1 MANREISI
9 LLRNVAA
16 TYAIKNENKYRF
28 QIIAYQNAA
37 DTISH
42 ATVEVEELLKEG
54 KLDMLPGIGPS
65 IKAHLEELAR
75 TGRVKHFERVMKGIP
90 EAVFP
95 LLDVPTF
102 GPKRAFKL
110 VSHFRLKNEKTA
122 IDDIEK
128 MAKQGKITTLSGFGE
143 KSQED
148 IMRAISEFRL
158 GKGKTTRMVLPFAF
172 ELAERMLSYLRESK
186 AVIDAR
192 PLGSLRRTVSTIGD
206 IDIAI
211 ATSNP
216 SAVIAHF
223 VAYPYKE
230 RVIEEGNSTASIL
243 VSGGRQIDLMTMPPE
258 SFGSLLQHFT
268 GSKNHNV
275 HLRDYAL
282 SKGLSLSEY
291 GIKRKT
297 QRNKWQMEHFATEEA
312 FYNALDM
319 DWIPPEIREDA
330 GEIEAA
336 IEHRLPTLVTLE
348 DVKGDLHIHSNYP
361 IEPSHDLGNNDMQ
374 AMIDKAVS
382 LGYEYI
388 GFSEHNP
395 SVSKHSKNQIYNIL
409 SRRKEKIEQL
419 KSSNKSIRIINLL
432 EVDIL
437 ANSDLAIDDKS
448 LSTLDAAIVS
458 VHSTF
463 SLDKEAMTKR
473 VLKALSHPKAKIL
486 CHPTGRLINT
496 RPGYELDFDAV
507 FSFCREHD
515 KALEINGWSTRLDL
529 SDIIV
534 REAVRGKVMMVAN
547 TDSHA
552 VTHMDNMRYAVSV
565 ARRGWAEKR
574 NILNTLPHEEFM
586 RWLKSS

>member
-1 MANREISI
+1 MANTEITK

-16 TYAIKNENKYRF
+16 AYVIKNESKYRF
-28 QIIAYQNAA
+28 QIIAYQRASDTVAA
-37 DTISH
+37 ANT
-42 ATVEVEELLKEG
+42 EVKELLKEG
-54 KLDMLPGIGPS
+54 RLDVLPGIGPS
-65 IKAHLEELAR
+65 MKQYLEELAN
-75 TGRVKHFERVMKGIP
+75 TGQVKHFKHVMKGIP

-95 LLDVPTF
+95 LLDVPSF

-110 VSHFRLKNEKTA
+110 VSHFQLKNEETV

-128 MAKQGKITTLSGFGE
+128 LAKQGKIAALPGFGE

-148 IMRAISEFRL
+148 IMRAIDEFKL

-172 ELAERMLSYLRESK
+172 ELAERMLRYLRESK

-216 SAVIAHF
+216 NAVITHF

-230 RVIEEGNSTASIL
+230 RVIEEGDTTASIL

-275 HLRDYAL
+275 HLREYAL

-291 GIKRKT
+291 GIKRLRGGKIE
-297 QRNKWQMEHFATEEA
+297 KFDTEEK
-312 FYNALDM
+312 FYKALGM

-336 IEHRLPTLVTLE
+336 TTHSLPTLVTLE
-348 DVKGDLHIHSNYP
+348 DIKGDVHIHSSYP

-374 AMIDKAVS
+374 TMIDKAVS

-395 SVSKHSKNQIYNIL
+395 SISKHSKNQIYTIL
-409 SRRKEKIEQL
+409 SKRKDKIEQL
-419 KSSNKSIRIINLL
+419 KSSNKNIRVINLL

-437 ANSDLAIDDKS
+437 TNADLAIDDKA

-463 SLDKEAMTKR
+463 SLDRKAMTKR
-473 VLKALSHPKAKIL
+473 VLNALSHPKAKIL
-486 CHPTGRLINT
+486 CHPTGRLINK

-534 REAVRGKVMMVAN
+534 REAVRGEVMMVAN

-552 VTHMDNMRYAVSV
+552 VTHMNNMRYAVSV

-586 RWLKSS
+586 RWLKNS